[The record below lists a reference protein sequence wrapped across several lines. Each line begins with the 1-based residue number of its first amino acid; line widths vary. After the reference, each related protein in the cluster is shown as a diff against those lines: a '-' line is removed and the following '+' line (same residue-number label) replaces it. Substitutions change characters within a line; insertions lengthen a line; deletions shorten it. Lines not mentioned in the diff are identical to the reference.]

1 MQYFNIY
8 FRFTVLLILYY
19 KSILSNIN
27 IYEATVPDSSV
38 RICLSVICIRAQIS
52 GIFGY
57 LDRIFV
63 DGSNGGDQG
72 YP

>member
-27 IYEATVPDSSV
+27 IYKATVPD
-38 RICLSVICIRAQIS
+38 RMHHLDLGLFHYQIDFTQNLIRFQHGNSLIDEM
-52 GIFGY
+52 ITE
-57 LDRIFV
+57 
-63 DGSNGGDQG
+63 
-72 YP
+72 

>member
-27 IYEATVPDSSV
+27 IYEATVPD
-38 RICLSVICIRAQIS
+38 RMHHLDLGLFHYLIDFMRNLIRFQHGNI
-52 GIFGY
+52 Y
-57 LDRIFV
+57 V
-63 DGSNGGDQG
+63 DKMDH
-72 YP
+72 

>member
-27 IYEATVPDSSV
+27 IYEATVPD
-38 RICLSVICIRAQIS
+38 RMHHLDLGLFYYQIDFTRNLIRFQHGNSLI
-52 GIFGY
+52 
-57 LDRIFV
+57 DEM
-63 DGSNGGDQG
+63 DH
-72 YP
+72 

>member
-27 IYEATVPDSSV
+27 IYEATVSD
-38 RICLSVICIRAQIS
+38 RMHHLDLGLFHYQIDFTRNLIRFQHGNSLI
-52 GIFGY
+52 
-57 LDRIFV
+57 DKM
-63 DGSNGGDQG
+63 DH
-72 YP
+72 